1 MEPAPELE
9 RIRGERIDFGDVR
22 LDGPTALPVGS
33 GGALDVVARF
43 APAGPVGLVLARAPD
58 GSEQTRIIYDPGAQK
73 LLVDRER
80 SSLLGDIETFPHAA
94 PHVLAPGEPLDLRIL
109 LDGSVI
115 EIIANGR
122 TSISTRIYPSRA
134 DSQGVGVF
142 GQGLLQ
148 TMTIWK
154 MESIWPS

>member
-1 MEPAPELE
+1 
-9 RIRGERIDFGDVR
+9 
-22 LDGPTALPVGS
+22 LDIK
-33 GGALDVVARF
+33 ARF
-43 APAGPVGLVLARAPD
+43 APSGPIGLVLASSPD
-58 GSEQTRIIYDPGAQK
+58 GSEQTRITYSPGAQQF
-73 LLVDRER
+73 LVDRER
-80 SSLLGDIETFPHAA
+80 SSLLGAIETYPLVAPHA
-94 PHVLAPGEPLDLRIL
+94 LAPGEPLQLRVL

-148 TMTIWK
+148 TMTIWQV
-154 MESIWPS
+154 ESIWPS